1 MKVKNMAFSA
11 VLSLL
16 LGALSLNAL
25 SASFNFNN
33 LKGRLT
39 DDPGDRFKVVDD
51 HLNLSFLPQ
60 RKPILNLDLM
70 MVSKKFNKSSLQRS
84 RYRHYDMGG
93 LMRGMS
99 HDDMVLVSRS
109 AVLYPNMP
117 ADYFKAQRVL
127 TRKFSKV
134 YFGYKKLKTIGR
146 DSMTYTKKFGIAD
159 EIDVTTHV
167 SHYILETGEKF
178 NMTSDQ
184 TKLMLSNAPLGNKNL
199 GMITSTYSTER
210 DIEKA
215 SRGGRTVN
223 YYYHVGPHTLK
234 MSLKMVTFKRADLNS
249 FEWGIVEK
257 VAVKKQKSNSKKS
270 LERFRDYYYE
280 D

>member
-16 LGALSLNAL
+16 LGAISLDAL

-39 DDPGDRFKVVDD
+39 DEPGNRFKVIDD

-60 RKPILNLDLM
+60 RKAILNLDLM
-70 MVSKKFNKSSLQRS
+70 MVSEKFTKDSLQRS
-84 RYRHYDMGG
+84 RYRYYDMGD
-93 LMRGMS
+93 LTRCMS
-99 HDDMVLVSRS
+99 QDDMILVSRS

-117 ADYFKAQRVL
+117 TDYFKAQRVL
-127 TRKFSKV
+127 TAKFSKV
-134 YFGYKKLKTIGR
+134 YFGYKKLKNIDR

-159 EIDVTTHV
+159 EINVTTRV
-167 SHYILETGEKF
+167 SHYNLETGEKF
-178 NMTSDQ
+178 NMSEDQ
-184 TKLMLSNAPLGNKNL
+184 ARLMLSNAPLGKQNL
-199 GMITSTYSTER
+199 GMITSTYSSEK

-249 FEWGIVEK
+249 FEWGVVEK

-270 LERFRDYYYE
+270 LERFRDYYY